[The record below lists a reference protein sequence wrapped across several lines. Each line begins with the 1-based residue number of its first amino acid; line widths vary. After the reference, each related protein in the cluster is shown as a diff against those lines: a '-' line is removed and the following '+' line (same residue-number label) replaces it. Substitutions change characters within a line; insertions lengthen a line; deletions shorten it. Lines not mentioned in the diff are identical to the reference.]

1 MAYEAKTKATD
12 VDVDGFIAGSPKPAD
27 GAALCALM
35 RRVSGLE
42 PKMWGPTIVGFGE
55 REYELAGGKKGR
67 MLAMGFSPRKASLV
81 LYINQADGWDDRLA
95 RLGKHGAGKGC
106 LYINKLADVD
116 AGVLKELVIAA
127 WAATGSRLSAR
138 PEP

>member
-12 VDVDGFIAGSPKPAD
+12 ADVDGFIAASPKPAD

-42 PKMWGPTIVGFGE
+42 PKMWGPTIVGFGG
-55 REYELAGGKKGR
+55 RKYELAGGKRGDT
-67 MLAMGFSPRKASLV
+67 LAMGFAPRKASLV
-81 LYINQADGWDDRLA
+81 LYLKHAEGWDDRLA
-95 RLGKHGAGKGC
+95 RLGKHGVGKGC

-116 AGVLKELVIAA
+116 PGVLEELVRAA
-127 WAATGSRLSAR
+127 WAARTEAASPAA
-138 PEP
+138 